1 MTAYYHKFHIP
12 VMGTG
17 YSADTPIR
25 VAHLGITS
33 VISLVNDLLL
43 EELRKYYRGKF
54 GLPYEEIPKNADDG
68 RAKRI
73 TAYLDT
79 VNEIVGIKFDAI
91 REESFTPETEKTKYF
106 ELLPDD
112 IYLKQ
117 RYNEFLSMHEGSE
130 KRAIEQELTEK
141 MQPGS
146 IEVNIMVKLDRTN
159 YDIKG
164 NPLPDEYS
172 DAKAALRGYA
182 KSSLKSGIVLS
193 AGMNQRLFNYI
204 TEFRDFYRDESGEIK
219 KKITLKVSDFRS
231 SIIQGK
237 FLAKKGLEVY
247 EFRIESGL
255 NCGGHVFPTNG
266 TLLPAIL
273 QEFRDH
279 RGRLAED
286 SRPYIIK
293 YYEKMGWVYPESV
306 LKSVP
311 LITVQGGIGTNGEM
325 RRLMEGFGMDRTGWG
340 TPFLLVPEATC
351 VDDTTLKL
359 LSRAGEDDLY
369 ISDASPLGIQ
379 FSNVRGSGADLWRK
393 KRIEE
398 GRPGSPCRKA
408 FLKFNTEF
416 TEKPICL
423 SSSMYEKKK
432 LEEIERLEV
441 SDEEKEKLIAN
452 VLNKECICDQLGN
465 SCLIALG
472 IAEEKDAP
480 QCICPG
486 ANIAWFNRI
495 YSLKEMVDHIYGRGQ
510 SLVPPERPH
519 MFAKEIELYM
529 DYFEKQVKDH
539 CSTPGELKTL
549 MEFKDNFGKS
559 IDFCME
565 IAGMEAYSGENLA
578 SISLFLD
585 KHRARLSSI
594 YDILKKKAANISD
607 QN

>member
-1 MTAYYHKFHIP
+1 
-12 VMGTG
+12 MGTG

-25 VAHLGITS
+25 AAHLGITS
-33 VISLVNDLLL
+33 VISLVDDLLL
-43 EELRKYYRGKF
+43 EQLRKYYCNKF
-54 GLPYEEIPKNADDG
+54 SLPYAEIPKNADDG

-79 VNEIVGIKFDAI
+79 VNEILGINFDAI
-91 REESFTPETEKTKYF
+91 RKEPFTPESEKTKYF

-112 IYLKQ
+112 LALKQ
-117 RYNEFLSMHEGSE
+117 KYNKFLAMPEGPE
-130 KRAIEQELTEK
+130 KKALAQELTEK
-141 MQPGS
+141 MLPGS

-159 YDIKG
+159 YDSNG
-164 NPLPDEYS
+164 NLLPDEFS

-182 KSSLKSGIVLS
+182 KSSLKSGVVLS
-193 AGMNQRLFNYI
+193 AGMNQRLFNYM
-204 TEFRDFYRDESGEIK
+204 TEFRNFYRDENGEVK
-219 KKITLKVSDFRS
+219 KKIILKVSDLRS

-266 TLLPAIL
+266 TLLPVIL
-273 QEFRDH
+273 QEFREN
-279 RGRLAED
+279 RGRLADD
-286 SRPYIIK
+286 SRPFIMK
-293 YYEKMGWVYPESV
+293 YYEKMGWHYPESA
-306 LKSVP
+306 LKALP

-351 VDDTTLKL
+351 VDDTTLEL
-359 LSRAGEDDLY
+359 LKRAREDDLY

-379 FSNVRGSGADLWRK
+379 FSNVHGSGADIWRK

-398 GRPGSPCRKA
+398 GRPGSPCRRA

-432 LEEIERLEV
+432 LDEIERLEA
-441 SDEEKEKLIAN
+441 SDEEKEKLIAS

-480 QCICPG
+480 QCICPS

-495 YSLKEMVDHIYGRGQ
+495 YSLKEMVDHIYGRGP

-519 MFAKEIELYM
+519 MFAKEIDLYV
-529 DYFEKQVKDH
+529 DHFERQVKDY
-539 CSTPGELKTL
+539 CRTPGELKTL
-549 MEFKDNFGKS
+549 LEFKDNFEKS

-565 IAGMEAYSGENLA
+565 IAGMEPYPGENLA
-578 SISLFLD
+578 SICLCVN
-585 KHRARLSSI
+585 KQRARLTSI
-594 YDILKKKAANISD
+594 HDVLEKKAANISD